1 MYNNKFKYDEKFT
14 AEDKKVFFF
23 LGGGGGLSP
32 FHPFENSSL
41 RYSFIFPFKII
52 LSFNLPPPPSPLEVK
67 QILCAVCKNILWNH
81 TEVTW

>member
-14 AEDKKVFFF
+14 AEDKKVFFW
-23 LGGGGGLSP
+23 GGGLSP

-52 LSFNLPPPPSPLEVK
+52 LSFNLPPLPPSPLEVK

>member
-14 AEDKKVFFF
+14 AEDKKVFFW
-23 LGGGGGLSP
+23 GGGAGGLSP

-52 LSFNLPPPPSPLEVK
+52 LSFNLPPPIPLGS
-67 QILCAVCKNILWNH
+67 
-81 TEVTW
+81 